1 MKNTIIALMFVA
13 GTAMAGT
20 ASKEVMPPPPM
31 IEEPSLWH
39 WFIGGS
45 GGWAFLQP
53 ADFRDV
59 PQARLSRDP
68 GDTIR
73 YWYRAVF
80 CPGALEIFDIL
91 EIDV

>member
-20 ASKEVMPPPPM
+20 TSKEVMPPPM

-45 GGWAFLQP
+45 GGYLL
-53 ADFRDV
+53 D
-59 PQARLSRDP
+59 
-68 GDTIR
+68 
-73 YWYRAVF
+73 Y
-80 CPGALEIFDIL
+80 E
-91 EIDV
+91 